1 MNKTVERKHQLH
13 AMPTAWKKRSNILI
27 VVFLSL
33 FGISIF
39 LFFSP
44 MVLFGLPFSGWGIL
58 GHFRTLISF
67 AFPTPFGA
75 MLILKVIL
83 GII

>member
-1 MNKTVERKHQLH
+1 MNKTVEKKHQLN
-13 AMPTAWKKRSNILI
+13 AMPAAWKKRSNILL

-33 FGISIF
+33 FGISVF
-39 LFFSP
+39 LFLSP
-44 MVLFGLPFSGWGIL
+44 MVLFGLPFSG
-58 GHFRTLISF
+58 GHFRTLLSF
-67 AFPTPFGA
+67 AFPAPFGA